1 MSSKVL
7 LVVLLVVLMLD
18 TIIKLLFLF
27 FIIKLLHLRNLSSFH
42 PLLLSELLQSGGY
55 APLRVFHFNSNQ
67 APNTSELKNVHLMEN
82 RISVITRLYI

>member
-42 PLLLSELLQSGGY
+42 PY
-55 APLRVFHFNSNQ
+55 YF
-67 APNTSELKNVHLMEN
+67 PNFFSQVDM
-82 RISVITRLYI
+82 RLYVYFILTQIKHQTHLN